1 MPKPLPTITV
11 PLPTDPRVLALAA
24 AIEREPRL
32 AFAIVGETWAWLA
45 ANSSDNATVAA
56 DIGILDAIV
65 SVPGIGRAM
74 LEARLLGTADGVL
87 VLPAELRQR
96 QPPPASSDDP
106 EERKRQRD
114 ADKQRRYRERRKLEG
129 KPARSR
135 KPASPSRQLGFLAG
149 HKIMLRDGPHGP
161 FAQMLDAEPKL
172 TVSDKQWQEWA
183 FDDVTLE
190 HVAPLMLEK
199 VKRVHLRE
207 QTVWDA
213 SKRQVIT
220 PPYAAL
226 ASEVAT
232 LMGGENAP
240 AADVDSGCVTA
251 SGNALPRVTG
261 ALPARYQNVTET
273 LPETHPK
280 NAPKSSDFKDLRDG
294 NALPIP
300 GGNALSS
307 ISSVSVSSSKEEDMG
322 QGAAGRPPPDD
333 GRLHRLAFA
342 ERVSPAIG
350 TSVEDVLQLME
361 LAPSELMKRL
371 EMADIDPK
379 TGEKR
384 PRKPPAT
391 AESPVDNK
399 TSNQTGKDK
408 RPVNRTSEPLA
419 SVPKVILPTVPSASS
434 DDSSDRQRPPDT
446 ADADIE
452 RRRQEALRVFDAAG

>member
-1 MPKPLPTITV
+1 MPKTPPTITV

-32 AFAIVGETWAWLA
+32 AFAIVGEVWAWLA
-45 ANSSDNATVAA
+45 ANSSDTTTVAA

-65 SVPGIGRAM
+65 SEAGIGKAM
-74 LEARLLGTADGVL
+74 LEARLIGTADGQL

-106 EERKRQRD
+106 EERKRRLD
-114 ADKQRRYRERRKLEG
+114 AEKSKRYRERKKLEG

-149 HKIMLRDGPHGP
+149 HKVMLIEGPYGP
-161 FAQMLDAEPKL
+161 FAQMYGAKPKL
-172 TVSDKQWQEWA
+172 TVSDKEWV

-190 HVAPLMLEK
+190 DAAPLMLEK
-199 VKRVHLRE
+199 VKQVHLKE

-226 ASEVAT
+226 ASEV
-232 LMGGENAP
+232 NALTSGKHS
-240 AADVDSGCVTA
+240 ADSGVESACVTA
-251 SGNALPRVTG
+251 AGDASPCVTD
-261 ALPARYQNVTET
+261 ASPARHQNVTKSS
-273 LPETHPK
+273 PDRHPQ
-280 NAPKSSDFKDLRDG
+280 NDPKSNEGNHLRRGD
-294 NALPIP
+294 ASPFF
-300 GGNALSS
+300 GGDALSS
-307 ISSVSVSSSKEEDMG
+307 ISLSVSSSKEEDMQ
-322 QGAAGRPPPDD
+322 QGTAGRPPPSDAH
-333 GRLHRLAFA
+333 RQRLAFA

-371 EMADIDPK
+371 NLADIDPK

-384 PRKPPAT
+384 TRKPPVAT
-391 AESPVDNK
+391 ESPVDNK
-399 TSNQTGKDK
+399 TSNQARKNK
-408 RPVNRTSEPLA
+408 RPVNRTPEPLG
-419 SVPKVILPTVPSASS
+419 KVSAVTMPVSD
-434 DDSSDRQRPPDT
+434 DDSSNRQRQRDA
-446 ADADIE
+446 ADADFE
-452 RRRQEALRVFDAAG
+452 QRRQEALRVLDAAG